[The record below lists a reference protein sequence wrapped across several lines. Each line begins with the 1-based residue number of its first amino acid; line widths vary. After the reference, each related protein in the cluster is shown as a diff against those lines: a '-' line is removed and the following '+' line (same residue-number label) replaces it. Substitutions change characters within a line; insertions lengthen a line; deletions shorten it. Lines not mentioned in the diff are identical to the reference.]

1 MRAGELL
8 GRVAYD
14 LHGRRLGRVVDVVVR
29 GGFPP
34 ERFRLT
40 DVIVAGHWWT
50 RVSGRLI
57 GPELHPAGP
66 WLLRAV
72 ARLLGRS
79 THQLPVDQ
87 VRLHPP
93 VPGFPFGAPRQD
105 RD

>member
-8 GRVAYD
+8 GRTAYD

-34 ERFRLT
+34 DRLRLT

-50 RVSGRLI
+50 RLSGRLI
-57 GPELHPAGP
+57 GPERHPSGP
-66 WLLRAV
+66 WLLRVA

-79 THQLPVDQ
+79 THQLPADQ
-87 VRLHPP
+87 VRLSPP
-93 VPGFPFGAPRQD
+93 VPDFPFGPPGGQG
-105 RD
+105 